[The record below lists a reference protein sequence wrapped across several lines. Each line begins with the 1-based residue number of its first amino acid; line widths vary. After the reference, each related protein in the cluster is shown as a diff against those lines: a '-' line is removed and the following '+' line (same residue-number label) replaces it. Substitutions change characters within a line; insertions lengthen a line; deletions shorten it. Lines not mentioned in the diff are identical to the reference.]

1 MTSISLRHAALALLA
16 TTTLGLTSLAVTG
29 HAADLPSRKGAPA
42 APPVV
47 SACTE
52 SEGIPTDAFG
62 FTTGSDVADLGSFGP
77 SLTYGGAY
85 GTRLGTS
92 NSHALMLQ
100 GSYGLAPCLE
110 VGPYLLG
117 GFSQASLGGVSA
129 DERSFGAGIET
140 KYKILGRDMHGIGL
154 TAVIDPSFNRIDPQ
168 GAGRFTTYNTGLRL
182 FADKTLIPGKLYAAL
197 NLSHDLTW
205 TGPDPYARSST
216 FTVGG
221 SLAWQVLDGV
231 YLSGEV
237 RHQRAHNTL
246 GFDRQAGYATFA
258 GPGVFWQA
266 TKQFAI
272 SAAYNVQVAGKAK
285 GQPGDLDLTNFSQH
299 LVKVKAAYSF

>member
-1 MTSISLRHAALALLA
+1 MSLKHLAVVALLSGTA
-16 TTTLGLTSLAVTG
+16 TASL
-29 HAADLPSRKGAPA
+29 AADLPSRKGAPV
-42 APPVV
+42 APPVA

-62 FTTGSDVADLGSFGP
+62 FTTGSDVADPGSFGA

-85 GTRLGTS
+85 GTRLGSS
-92 NSHALMLQ
+92 NSHGLQLQ

-117 GFSQASLGGVSA
+117 GFSRSSFAGVSA

-140 KYKILGRDMHGIGL
+140 KYKLLGRDMHGIGL
-154 TAVIDPSFNRIDPQ
+154 TAVIDPSFNRIDPD

-182 FADKTLIPGKLYAAL
+182 FADRTLVPGKLYAAL
-197 NLSHDLTW
+197 NLSQDMTW

-221 SLAWQVLDGV
+221 SLAWQVLEGV

-246 GFDRQAGYATFA
+246 GFGKEAGYATFA

-285 GQPGDLDLTNFSQH
+285 NEPGNLDLTNFSQH